1 MSKEVRRV
9 NNDSK
14 AVRDLML
21 GYSGQ
26 ERNEDVELGISLW
39 THAMEIYKI
48 KANVDR
54 TNRQNVKKRRG
65 FTIRL
70 YRGIFILTLNFT

>member
-1 MSKEVRRV
+1 MSKEIRRV
-9 NNDSK
+9 NNNGR
-14 AVRDLML
+14 AVRELML

-26 ERNEDVELGISLW
+26 EKNGDVELGISLW
-39 THAMEIYKI
+39 THAMEIYQN

-65 FTIRL
+65 FTMRL
-70 YRGIFILTLNFT
+70 YCGIFILTLNFT